1 MSCGN
6 IKLVGY
12 NNLNNVI
19 IKEHGSNNADYY
31 SLIAMVE
38 DPIFKKIVADKGINV
53 KTSGRQAY
61 NALLEARAIKLR
73 NMDDIASVAE
83 KEERGLFS
91 TIKARD
97 TAITYMADIMNKLS
111 FNFLYNGAP
120 LNFNEI
126 KKRTNE
132 TVINA
137 GLKRA
142 KKLAGS
148 DEAKNN
154 ELNSF
159 INNPSPAIKIN
170 GLGAFLRKYGDSKDF
185 NYGALLRSLTNTEFN
200 EALFNNKNVA
210 KLIKRDE
217 LYQTKQIEIHT
228 TISKL
233 KLDGCSFRITE
244 FGLDAN
250 KNITISIRSS
260 LDSKDITNSHTGEYV
275 LEMPDLT
282 LEDLIYINSRD
293 FDYLWE
299 LHKTDFK
306 KEKDYVSY

>member
-73 NMDDIASVAE
+73 NMDDVASIAE

-126 KKRTNE
+126 KKT
-132 TVINA
+132 
-137 GLKRA
+137 
-142 KKLAGS
+142 
-148 DEAKNN
+148 
-154 ELNSF
+154 
-159 INNPSPAIKIN
+159 
-170 GLGAFLRKYGDSKDF
+170 
-185 NYGALLRSLTNTEFN
+185 
-200 EALFNNKNVA
+200 
-210 KLIKRDE
+210 
-217 LYQTKQIEIHT
+217 YQ
-228 TISKL
+228 
-233 KLDGCSFRITE
+233 
-244 FGLDAN
+244 
-250 KNITISIRSS
+250 
-260 LDSKDITNSHTGEYV
+260 
-275 LEMPDLT
+275 
-282 LEDLIYINSRD
+282 
-293 FDYLWE
+293 
-299 LHKTDFK
+299 
-306 KEKDYVSY
+306 